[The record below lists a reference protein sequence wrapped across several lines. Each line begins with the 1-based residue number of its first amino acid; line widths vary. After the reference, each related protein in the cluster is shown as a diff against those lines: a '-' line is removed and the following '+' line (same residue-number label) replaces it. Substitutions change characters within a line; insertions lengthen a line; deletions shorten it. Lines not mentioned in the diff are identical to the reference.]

1 MAKDEGRDVPPHWGP
16 LKVEASDLS
25 LRWGTWPLAAEGL
38 SHPAPLPLCCW
49 QRPMAGE
56 VKHAGLGA
64 GDAAGCGC
72 RVDGMGTHGPRQ
84 GGR

>member
-16 LKVEASDLS
+16 LKVAASDLS

-38 SHPAPLPLCCW
+38 SHPAPGPLSCW
-49 QRPMAGE
+49 QRPMAGK
-56 VKHAGLGA
+56 VKRAGLGR
-64 GDAAGCGC
+64 DAAGCACGG
-72 RVDGMGTHGPRQ
+72 DGLGTHGPRQ